1 MMNLTYGSCEDL
13 TADELKAF
21 YRRLNHPVHA
31 QPDAIARMMSNS
43 TVFVTVRNEHGDLV
57 GIARGV
63 SDGLRGYLTECKLD
77 PELQGPAAIT
87 RKDGRIEDDQY
98 GIAAELARRVLEKMF
113 ADGVQRVDTL
123 AWGTE
128 VDFAEE
134 LGFKRQ
140 GGLVALALVPNEST
154 AVAQSVA
161 AKASR

>member
-1 MMNLTYGSCEDL
+1 MLNLTYGSCEDL
-13 TADELKAF
+13 TAEELTSF
-21 YRRLNHPVHA
+21 YKRLNHPVHA
-31 QPDAIARMMSNS
+31 QPDAIARMMDNS
-43 TVFVTVRNEHGDLV
+43 SAFVTVRNEAGDLV

-113 ADGVQRVDTL
+113 TDGVQRVDTL

-140 GGLVALALVPNEST
+140 GGLVALSLVPHESA
-154 AVAQSVA
+154 AVAQTVA